1 MPRNRPEP
9 GTAGAVPQHKARPAL
24 ALGKQQDGKP
34 FLAAHLGAVTQ
45 GFQLSP
51 ATPRLSEANR

>member
-34 FLAAHLGAVTQ
+34 FLAAHLGA
-45 GFQLSP
+45 P
-51 ATPRLSEANR
+51 